1 MSLVNMDDYQ
11 KKLLSSYD
19 ALAREYTDRF
29 FHELGDKP
37 TDRRLLDRLIEHVD
51 GLGPICDLG
60 CGPGQVARYL
70 KDHGAEV
77 FGLDLSPGM
86 TIVAHTL
93 NPDIRFRQ
101 GNMMD
106 LEDGECSWGGIAA
119 FYSIIH
125 IPRARVVE
133 ALVELKRVLRPG
145 GRIFAL
151 EQVSFADES
160 KLLPECTLRLED
172 YLGVMEDYF
181 SVQRAYPIRGAR
193 KRSFA
198 QKLAV
203 KRKFPEFFYPFFA
216 YWESRRTKKL
226 DISGLSKYPYVDYV
240 FYGVVR

>member
-1 MSLVNMDDYQ
+1 MFLVSMDDCQ

-19 ALAREYTDRF
+19 ALSGEYADRF

-37 TDRRLLDRLIEHVD
+37 MDRRLLDRLIEYVD

-145 GRIFAL
+145 GTLLLAFHIGTETKHFDELWGEKVDMDFLFFTVEEMRDWIEAAGFEHLDTVERQPYPDVEYQSRRAYIFAG
-151 EQVSFADES
+151 
-160 KLLPECTLRLED
+160 KP
-172 YLGVMEDYF
+172 GVGEG
-181 SVQRAYPIRGAR
+181 R
-193 KRSFA
+193 
-198 QKLAV
+198 
-203 KRKFPEFFYPFFA
+203 
-216 YWESRRTKKL
+216 
-226 DISGLSKYPYVDYV
+226 
-240 FYGVVR
+240 